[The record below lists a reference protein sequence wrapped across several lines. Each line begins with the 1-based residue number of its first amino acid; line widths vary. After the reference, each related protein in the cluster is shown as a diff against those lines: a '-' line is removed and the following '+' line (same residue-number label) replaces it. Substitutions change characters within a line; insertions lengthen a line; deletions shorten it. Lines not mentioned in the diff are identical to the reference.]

1 MLYKGRISLCN
12 EPLHAESFDMLDKV
26 RSNSEDLG
34 V

>member
-1 MLYKGRISLCN
+1 MLNKGWTSLRN